1 MMGIVTLI
9 PKSSEGLCHQ
19 RSGVK
24 LSPEAAPQKLAR
36 ERLGPG
42 STTHGCKGGGEEGVE
57 GSPSTVA
64 PLALPRK
71 RKEGATISTLAQRIG
86 QQAHVIQGARAGK
99 KVAPFYS
106 KEN

>member
-1 MMGIVTLI
+1 M
-9 PKSSEGLCHQ
+9 
-19 RSGVK
+19 
-24 LSPEAAPQKLAR
+24 
-36 ERLGPG
+36 
-42 STTHGCKGGGEEGVE
+42 E